1 MRIIGIDPGLRNTG
15 WGIIEFNSNRLVHVD
30 DGRISPPISSSIGE
44 RLLFLK
50 NKLTFIVEKYDPNLS
65 AIEQIFVG
73 PGTGSSLKLGM
84 ARGVSIL
91 VLAKAGLS
99 IKELPPKL
107 VKKSVTG
114 FGSASKNQIKS
125 MVEKLLNIEV
135 PIRGQYIRVLFC
147 EIGRILS
154 HLLNITTQALDV
166 GALTPSLWGFEER
179 ETLMTF
185 YERVSGSRLHANYFR
200 PGGVHKDLPIGL
212 SEDIISFCNTFWH
225 KV

>member
-30 DGRISPPISSSIGE
+30 DGRITPPSITSIGE

-50 NKLTFIVEKYDPNLS
+50 NKLKVIVEKYDPNLS

-91 VLAKAGLS
+91 VLAQAGIG

-107 VKKSVTG
+107 VKKTVTG
-114 FGSASKNQIKS
+114 YGSASKDQIKS
-125 MVEKLLNIEV
+125 MIEKLLNIIPKNEDSSDALA
-135 PIRGQYIRVLFC
+135 IAISAQH
-147 EIGRILS
+147 IGYDNINSKLS
-154 HLLNITTQALDV
+154 QNYNGLNAAIEKALLKEKNV
-166 GALTPSLWGFEER
+166 
-179 ETLMTF
+179 
-185 YERVSGSRLHANYFR
+185 
-200 PGGVHKDLPIGL
+200 
-212 SEDIISFCNTFWH
+212 
-225 KV
+225 